1 LAPRIALGLFTP
13 NITILLY
20 SESDLFIFCRP
31 TTFLSSD
38 TKFVF
43 PINAPV
49 TVSISCSTN
58 VFFQDRYNVT
68 SDDKM
73 KAFVGGGCASIVGQV
88 KQPGVNPT
96 IASYNAGVVKIY
108 NAAIA

>member
-1 LAPRIALGLFTP
+1 MF
-13 NITILLY
+13 
-20 SESDLFIFCRP
+20 
-31 TTFLSSD
+31 
-38 TKFVF
+38 
-43 PINAPV
+43 
-49 TVSISCSTN
+49 
-58 VFFQDRYNVT
+58 FFQDRYNVT

-96 IASYNAGVVKIY
+96 ITSYNAGVVKIY